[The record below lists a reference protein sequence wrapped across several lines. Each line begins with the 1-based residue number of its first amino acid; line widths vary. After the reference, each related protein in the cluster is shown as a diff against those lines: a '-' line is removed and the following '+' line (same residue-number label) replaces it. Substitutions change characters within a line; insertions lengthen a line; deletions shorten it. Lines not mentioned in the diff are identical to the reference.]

1 MGIANRT
8 KLKVIY
14 KGKDISEEIQEYIL
28 DFSYT
33 DNDNDA
39 EDLQLTLENKEEL
52 WYKEWFPEKGD
63 TIEATILMTR
73 DNEDT
78 KVPIGKFEVD
88 GINVKGKPNVT
99 SIKAISAYI
108 SGEIRDTKVSK
119 AWEKISFKAIV
130 GEIAGKHGY
139 SAVFNIKK
147 DKTYDKVDQNNL
159 SDIEFIKKLCKDLGY
174 DVKVNNAN
182 IVITDEDYYD
192 SKEADFN
199 IFNHKEDADS
209 NDIFDLLNWEFD
221 ESSIGAYTSCENQYK
236 DPKTR
241 KVYKAKAESK
251 KEKKSKKVLR
261 LNKKVK
267 SDAENERLCKDA
279 LKRENA
285 KTKTARF
292 SFAPDKPIYGKNIIN
307 VSGWGAFDGKYLIDS
322 VTHKIDG
329 NGYTVDLDCRKF
341 YKGMSIITS
350 SSTESGGGNSAPGS
364 DKVEAM
370 ISHAESMLGMGYS
383 QPMRMSAKYADCSST
398 VCRSMSAAGL
408 MPKGAAYDTSSL
420 PNCGYLKEVP
430 MTDLQ
435 RGDVLNYRRGGKGHA
450 MIYIGDGK
458 VIEAQ
463 PKRGVVVGK
472 LRTKGYKAYRP
483 TGG

>member
-1 MGIANRT
+1 MGKADRT

-14 KGKDISEEIQEYIL
+14 KGKDITKEIQEYIL

-63 TIEATILMTR
+63 TINATIIIIKNGATIP
-73 DNEDT
+73 
-78 KVPIGKFEVD
+78 VPIGEFEVD
-88 GINVKGKPNVT
+88 SINVKGKPNIT
-99 SIKAISAYI
+99 TIKAITAFI
-108 SGEIRDTKVSK
+108 SGEIRDTKRSK
-119 AWEKISFKAIV
+119 AWEKIKFKAIV
-130 GEIAGKHGY
+130 SEIAGKYGY
-139 SAVFNIKK
+139 SAVFNIQK
-147 DKTYDKVDQNNL
+147 DKLYDKVDQNNL

-174 DVKVNNAN
+174 DVKVNNTK
-182 IVITDEDYYD
+182 IIITDEEYYE
-192 SKEADFN
+192 SKGPDFN
-199 IFNHKEDADS
+199 IYNHREDADKS
-209 NDIFDLLNWEFD
+209 DIFDLLNWEFD

-251 KEKKSKKVLR
+251 KEKESKKILR

-267 SDAENERLCKDA
+267 SDAENEQLCKDA

-285 KTKTARF
+285 KTKTAKF
-292 SFAPDKPIYGKNIIN
+292 SFAPDKAVYGKNIIN
-307 VSGWGAFDGKYLIDS
+307 VSGWGVFDGKYLIDS
-322 VTHKIDG
+322 VTHKIDS

-341 YKGMSIITS
+341 YKGMSITTS
-350 SSTESGGGNSAPGS
+350 SSTSTESDSAKGS

-370 ISHAESMLGMGYS
+370 ISHAESMIGMGYS

-430 MTDLQ
+430 MSDLQ

-463 PKRGVVVGK
+463 PKKGVVVGK

>member
-1 MGIANRT
+1 MGKANRT

-63 TIEATILMTR
+63 TINATIIIIKDGATIP
-73 DNEDT
+73 
-78 KVPIGKFEVD
+78 VPIGEFEVD
-88 GINVKGKPNVT
+88 GINVKGKPNIT
-99 SIKAISAYI
+99 TIKAITAFI
-108 SGEIRDTKVSK
+108 SGEIRDTKRSK
-119 AWEKISFKAIV
+119 AWEKIKFKAIV
-130 GEIAGKHGY
+130 SEIAGKHGY
-139 SAVFNIKK
+139 SPVFNIQK
-147 DKTYDKVDQNNL
+147 DKLYDKVDQNNL

-174 DVKVNNAN
+174 DVKVNNTK
-182 IVITDEDYYD
+182 IIITDEEYYE
-192 SKEADFN
+192 SKGPDFN
-199 IFNHKEDADS
+199 IYNHREDADKS
-209 NDIFDLLNWEFD
+209 DIFDLLNWEFD

-251 KEKKSKKVLR
+251 KEKESKKILR

-267 SDAENERLCKDA
+267 SDAENEQLCKDA

-285 KTKTARF
+285 KTKTAKF
-292 SFAPDKPIYGKNIIN
+292 SFAPDKAVYGKNIIN
-307 VSGWGAFDGKYLIDS
+307 VSGWGVFDGKYLIDS
-322 VTHKIDG
+322 VTHKIDS

-341 YKGMSIITS
+341 YKGMSITTS
-350 SSTESGGGNSAPGS
+350 SSTSTESDSAKGS

-370 ISHAESMLGMGYS
+370 ISHAESMIGMGYS

-408 MPKGAAYDTSSL
+408 MPEGAAYDTSSL

-430 MTDLQ
+430 MSDLQ

-463 PKRGVVVGK
+463 PRKGVVVGK